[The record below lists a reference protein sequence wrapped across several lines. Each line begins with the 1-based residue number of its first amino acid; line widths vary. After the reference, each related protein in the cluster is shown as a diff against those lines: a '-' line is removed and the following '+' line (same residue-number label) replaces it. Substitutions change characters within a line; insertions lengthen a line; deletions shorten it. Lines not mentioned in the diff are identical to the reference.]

1 MLGIGEI
8 IIILVVVVIV
18 LFGGKKVVELAR
30 GMGKFTGEFKKGKM
44 EVEKELEKIVKEK
57 DDALESEPNNNDK
70 KHES

>member
-8 IIILVVVVIV
+8 LIILVVVVIV

-44 EVEKELEKIVKEK
+44 EIEEELEKIKKEK
-57 DDALESEPNNNDK
+57 NEVFKSETK
-70 KHES
+70 